1 MILRQI
7 QYGRLL
13 YWILVCLTVGRKKPI
28 EEINPFEGIFYGVLP
43 RLYLFLLNHFGI

>member
-13 YWILVCLTVGRKKPI
+13 YLILVCLTVGRKKPI
-28 EEINPFEGIFYGVLP
+28 EEDQSL
-43 RLYLFLLNHFGI
+43 